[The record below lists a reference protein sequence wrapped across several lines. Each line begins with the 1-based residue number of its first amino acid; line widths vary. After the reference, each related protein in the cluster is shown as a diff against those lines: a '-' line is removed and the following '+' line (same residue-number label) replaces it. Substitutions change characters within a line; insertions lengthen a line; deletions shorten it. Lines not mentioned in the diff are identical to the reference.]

1 MALTITLRTHSRGLS
16 NSTFLNLLLASFRI
30 ETMKIE
36 YESIGFVHSPYR
48 NLKEIPNQPHY
59 AKDIIGQVEIFP
71 EYKLGLKDLGGF
83 SHLILVCH
91 FHMSSEFSLQVVP
104 SGETKTRGLFSTRS
118 PNRPNPVG
126 ISIVRLKK
134 IEDNILHISDLDI
147 LDGTQV
153 IDLKP
158 YVREFEKLSKVRD
171 GWNDIKKKN

>member
-1 MALTITLRTHSRGLS
+1 
-16 NSTFLNLLLASFRI
+16 
-30 ETMKIE
+30 MKIE
-36 YESIGFVHSPYR
+36 YEPIGFVRSPYK

-59 AKDIIGQVEIFP
+59 AKDITGQVEIFP
-71 EYKLGLKDLGGF
+71 EYESGLKDLDGF

-91 FHMSSEFSLQVVP
+91 FHRSLEFRLQVVP
-104 SGETKTRGLFSTRS
+104 SGETETRGLFSTRS

-134 IEDNILHISDLDI
+134 IENNILFISDLDI
-147 LDGTQV
+147 LDGTPI

-171 GWNDIKKKN
+171 GWNDIKKNN

>member
-1 MALTITLRTHSRGLS
+1 
-16 NSTFLNLLLASFRI
+16 
-30 ETMKIE
+30 MKIE
-36 YESIGFVHSPYR
+36 YKPIGVVSSPYR

-59 AKDIIGQVEIFP
+59 AKDIAGQVEIFP
-71 EYKLGLKDLGGF
+71 EYRSGLKDLDGF

-91 FHMSSEFSLQVVP
+91 FHMSSVFSLQIVP
-104 SGETKTRGLFSTRS
+104 SGESDMRGLFATRS

-126 ISIVRLKK
+126 ISIVRLIK

-147 LDGTQV
+147 LDGTPV

-171 GWNDIKKKN
+171 GWNDIK